1 MAKKQAEPGAGLV
14 NASGHGTSD
23 LLVVA
28 EAAAGDGEAGD
39 LGATPARIL
48 ERDPTGNR
56 QGRRRPAGYGGGGEV
71 PTVARRSRGS
81 GGNEDPGRRER
92 EVS

>member
-39 LGATPARIL
+39 LGATL
-48 ERDPTGNR
+48 EMAGLPVTRT
-56 QGRRRPAGYGGGGEV
+56 RRG
-71 PTVARRSRGS
+71 GS
-81 GGNEDPGRRER
+81 GWA
-92 EVS
+92 

>member
-23 LLVVA
+23 LLIV

-39 LGATPARIL
+39 LGVTPMRVL
-48 ERDPTGNR
+48 ERDPAGNR
-56 QGRRRPAGYGGGGEV
+56 QGRRRPAGSGGGGEV
-71 PTVARRSRGS
+71 STAAQSSRGS
-81 GGNEDPGRRER
+81 SGHEDPGQRER